1 MLPFPLLN
9 PNPAMITARCVP
21 RTAACFAA
29 ALAFTPL
36 LTSAEKRPR
45 EQVRQCGSTL
55 QVVDTLVDRF
65 EHSSLKISGS
75 SFELARIGSKK
86 RGRKQ
91 DLQDLLQEEAEA
103 HAQLARE
110 LTRALEAQTHL
121 TRLSEA
127 SSFRLRKSLTLQK
140 HIARQATAT
149 SEELRRALRTQEEEN
164 ERVRRRAR
172 KFKEA
177 LALARQKLEIERA
190 VFANDREEFA
200 SRLASV
206 TLEAAK
212 PKRAPLALKV
222 EPLHFA
228 MNRTATAE
236 EENRLLTQ
244 VRTILAIRPD
254 ATLRVTGHT
263 CDIGDSRANFSLSER
278 RAQHIAEFLI
288 REGVPAARI
297 TEVRGLGPEHPLADN
312 STLTGRRLNRRVEVE
327 FLSP

>member
-9 PNPAMITARCVP
+9 PTLAMITPRCVP
-21 RTAACFAA
+21 RTAAALAA

-36 LTSAEKRPR
+36 LSPAEKRSQERERRDRCRQQTVETRKTPDPR
-45 EQVRQCGSTL
+45 AGR
-55 QVVDTLVDRF
+55 
-65 EHSSLKISGS
+65 KN
-75 SFELARIGSKK
+75 

-91 DLQDLLQEEAEA
+91 DLQDLLQKEADA

-110 LTRALEAQTHL
+110 LTRALEAQSHL
-121 TRLSEA
+121 TRIAEA
-127 SSFRLRKSLTLQK
+127 SSIRLRQALTLQK

-190 VFANDREEFA
+190 VFASDREEFA

-228 MNRTATAE
+228 MNRTAAAE

-254 ATLRVTGHT
+254 ATVRVTGHT

-297 TEVRGLGPEHPLADN
+297 TEVRGLGPDHPLADN

-327 FLSP
+327 LLSP

>member
-9 PNPAMITARCVP
+9 PTLAMITPRCVP
-21 RTAACFAA
+21 RTAAALAA

-36 LTSAEKRPR
+36 LSPAEKRSQERERRDRCRQQPVETRKTPDPR
-45 EQVRQCGSTL
+45 AGR
-55 QVVDTLVDRF
+55 
-65 EHSSLKISGS
+65 KN
-75 SFELARIGSKK
+75 

-91 DLQDLLQEEAEA
+91 DLQDLLQEEADA

-110 LTRALEAQTHL
+110 LTRALEAQSHL
-121 TRLSEA
+121 TRIAEA
-127 SSFRLRKSLTLQK
+127 SSIRLRQALTLQK

-149 SEELRRALRTQEEEN
+149 SEELRRALRTREEEN
-164 ERVRRRAR
+164 EKARRSAS

-177 LALARQKLEIERA
+177 LALERQKLEFERA
-190 VFANDREEFA
+190 AFKSDREELE
-200 SRLASV
+200 SRLAS
-206 TLEAAK
+206 LQSEAAK

-222 EPLHFA
+222 EPLRFA
-228 MNRTATAE
+228 MNRTAAAE

-254 ATLRVTGHT
+254 ATVRVTGHT
-263 CDIGDSRANFSLSER
+263 CDIGDSRANIALSER
-278 RAQHIAEFLI
+278 RARHVAEFLI

-297 TEVRGLGPEHPLADN
+297 TEVRGLGPDHPLADN

-327 FLSP
+327 LLSP